1 MIRVAPH
8 NPLEFEPDRPKKR
21 SSKLVQCLKCK
32 ALWPAFFMESHSKS
46 CDSEN
51 GEIESLLKSV
61 KTLPFK
67 LLPPGNLGVVM
78 EKSRILF
85 HSHSHGVWEELDD
98 PERLTRID
106 SLGPI
111 AQRYVGVSGWKGY
124 WVFQFKNSNKV
135 VLECPRNA
143 LSRFES

>member
-1 MIRVAPH
+1 
-8 NPLEFEPDRPKKR
+8 
-21 SSKLVQCLKCK
+21 
-32 ALWPAFFMESHSKS
+32 MESHSKS